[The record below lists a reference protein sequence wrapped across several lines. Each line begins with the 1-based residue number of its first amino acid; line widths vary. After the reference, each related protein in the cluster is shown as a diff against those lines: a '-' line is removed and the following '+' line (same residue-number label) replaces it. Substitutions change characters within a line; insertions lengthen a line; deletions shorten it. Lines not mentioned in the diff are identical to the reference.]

1 MCTVVFL
8 YLEWWVVVSAFF
20 VFCFCKQKTAYELL
34 RSLVG
39 SEMCIRD
46 RVSIMSTVNEQLLK
60 ATLALPEEDRLE
72 FLEAISQSL
81 QQPGLPPLD
90 ESWRSVIKKR
100 SEEIR
105 SGKVNLSLIHI

>member
-1 MCTVVFL
+1 M
-8 YLEWWVVVSAFF
+8 SA
-20 VFCFCKQKTAYELL
+20 
-34 RSLVG
+34 
-39 SEMCIRD
+39 
-46 RVSIMSTVNEQLLK
+46 VNVQLLE

-90 ESWRSVIKKR
+90 ESWRSVIQKR

-105 SGKVNLSLIHI
+105 SGKVNTVPWSTVKQQAREQAIG